1 MSVFALGLNHTTA
14 PLDLRGRFALSP
26 QQLGTALKAFRS
38 RLEPVEEVAIVST
51 CNRTEVYAV
60 APASAL
66 EPAMDWLAD
75 MGGVQTATL
84 RSHAYVLEGPSAAA
98 TRSGVA

>member
-38 RLEPVEEVAIVST
+38 RLEPVTEE
-51 CNRTEVYAV
+51 
-60 APASAL
+60 
-66 EPAMDWLAD
+66 
-75 MGGVQTATL
+75 
-84 RSHAYVLEGPSAAA
+84 
-98 TRSGVA
+98 